1 MANTPVEQT
10 QAEYLERL
18 RAILRR
24 APADIREDALHEVQT
39 HIEDEW
45 QALGANEAAMQ
56 QVLERL
62 GPPEAYGR
70 DLALQLM
77 MMRGRQQRS
86 PWQLVKA
93 VIFWASTSLLGSL
106 LVLTT
111 TMFILYGLGMVFV
124 ALVRMNNNTAFL
136 IQSDSMNIFGLK
148 NQTLAFPPESWS
160 PGLILLV
167 GLVPAIF
174 TLTILNR
181 FLKKWVRSHLV
192 AHGLNLFAE
201 ESTLALPQGWEQRAI
216 RSMVVFALIGSG
228 SCLLF
233 TIISELLP
241 IGQPGQVSLPQD
253 FFRSPL
259 TLLAFLSGLVFL
271 SAPVLGLL
279 WAARRSK
286 SGD

>member
-10 QAEYLERL
+10 QTEYLQRL

-24 APADIREDALHEVQT
+24 APADIREDALREVQT

-45 QALGANEAAMQ
+45 QALGGDNKAMQ
-56 QVLERL
+56 QVLKRL
-62 GPPEAYGR
+62 GPPETFGR

-77 MMRGRQQRS
+77 LQRGRQQRS
-86 PWQLVKA
+86 PWQLAKA
-93 VIFWASTSLLGSL
+93 VIFWTSTSLLGSL

-111 TMFILYGLGMVFV
+111 AMFVVFGLGMVFV
-124 ALVRMNNNTAFL
+124 ALVRMNNHSAFL
-136 IQSDSMNIFGLK
+136 IQADYVQMFGK
-148 NQTLAFPPESWS
+148 SNQSIEFPPESWS
-160 PGLILLV
+160 PGLIALV

-174 TLTILNR
+174 TLTVLNR
-181 FLKKWVRSHLV
+181 FLKKWVRSRLV
-192 AHGLNLFAE
+192 THGLTLFAE
-201 ESTLALPQGWEQRAI
+201 EPPHALPRGWERHAI
-216 RSMVVFALIGSG
+216 RSMIVFALIGLS

-233 TIISELLP
+233 TIFSELLP
-241 IGQPGQVSLPQD
+241 IGHPGRVSLPQD

-286 SGD
+286 RGD